1 MSSNLHSILNY
12 LKMKRKQ
19 SIATAILST
28 GLFAVCI
35 TTGTSLAVSQSSQ
48 VNKETFDA
56 SKLVYNISV
65 AYTDKEFFLEVA
77 EFHQAEIQLGQL
89 AQMNTSNSEVVALG
103 KTLVS
108 SHTQALKEVT
118 DLAKR
123 KNVIVPESFS
133 ENDKNHY
140 NKLSEKTGNDFDV
153 AYSKRIKEDH
163 EHAIELFEK
172 SAKES
177 NDSDVKAW
185 SICSLPM
192 LKKHMESAKQ
202 CQSKCEASK

>member
-1 MSSNLHSILNY
+1 
-12 LKMKRKQ
+12 MKRKQ
-19 SIATAILST
+19 SIATAILGT
-28 GLFAVCI
+28 GLFAICI
-35 TTGTSLAVSQSSQ
+35 TTGTSLALSQTSQ
-48 VNKETFDA
+48 VKNETFDA
-56 SKLVYNISV
+56 SKLVYNVSV
-65 AYTDKEFFLEVA
+65 AYTDKEFFLEIA

-108 SHTQALKEVT
+108 SHTQALKELT

-123 KNVIVPESFS
+123 KNVMVSESFS
-133 ENDKNHY
+133 EKDKSQY
-140 NKLSEKTGNDFDV
+140 NKLSEKTGNEFDV

-172 SAKES
+172 SVQES
-177 NDSDVKAW
+177 EDSEVRAW
-185 SICSLPM
+185 STGSLPM

-202 CQSKCEASK
+202 CQAKCEASK